1 MKLISDADV
10 KGKKVIVRVDFNVP
24 IKDGKIIDDN
34 RIVGS
39 LKTINYL
46 IEKKAKVILL
56 SHLGRVKSEEDK
68 KTNSLDIVA
77 NHLSTLVSCPVY
89 FTHETR
95 GNELEACVGS
105 LLEGEILL
113 VENTRFEDVPKTLE
127 SSCDEKLSKYWA
139 SLGDIFVLDAF
150 GTAHRCHASTYGISK
165 YIPSYAGFLVNDEVT
180 MLDKALKEKRTL
192 LLGGA
197 KVDDKIGVLD
207 NLVPT
212 SELVLIGGAMCF
224 TFLKAKGFDTG
235 KSLVSEENIDY
246 CKKLLDKYSDKIVLP
261 QDFVTEDG
269 EVKDIDEFT
278 KNDIGY
284 DIGPKTIR
292 EFENK
297 LEGSNLVLWNGPL
310 GKYEEKPYENGT
322 KELMKY
328 LEGMSFPT
336 ILAGGDV
343 TGASKYFNAHM
354 YYVSTGG
361 GSTLEYLEGKKFK
374 TLERLTGNK
383 EL

>member
-1 MKLISDADV
+1 MKLITDANV

-24 IKDGKIIDDN
+24 IKDGKIVDDN
-34 RIVGS
+34 RMVAS

-46 IEKKAKVILL
+46 IEKGAKVILL
-56 SHLGRVKSEEDK
+56 SHLGRVKTEEDK

-77 NHLSTLVSCPVY
+77 KHLTSLVECPVY
-89 FTHETR
+89 FTHQTR
-95 GNELEACVGS
+95 GDELEACVNS
-105 LLEGEILL
+105 LLDGEILL

-165 YIPSYAGFLVNDEVT
+165 YIPSYAGFLVNDEVE
-180 MLDKALKEKRTL
+180 MLNKALKEKRTL

-197 KVDDKIGVLD
+197 KVDDKIGVLN
-207 NLVPT
+207 NLVP
-212 SELVLIGGAMCF
+212 SSDLVLIGGAMCF
-224 TFLKAKGFDTG
+224 TFLKAKGFNVG
-235 KSLVSEENIDY
+235 KSIVSEENIEY
-246 CKKLLDKYSDKIVLP
+246 CKKLLDKYEDKIVLP
-261 QDFVTEDG
+261 LDFVTEEG
-269 EVKDIDEFT
+269 VKDIDEFN
-278 KNDIGY
+278 KDNIGF

-292 EFENK
+292 EFESR

-310 GKYEEKPYENGT
+310 GKYEDKEYENGT
-322 KELMKY
+322 KELMKF
-328 LEGMSFPT
+328 LENQKFPT

-343 TGASKYFNAHM
+343 TGASKYFGVSM

-374 TLERLTGNK
+374 TIERLNG
-383 EL
+383 ELLK